1 MSFLDK
7 IASAVMPPE
16 SEEDRAKARAEAQQ
30 LARDNAWLA
39 MALDHHRQ
47 IEAAFAQGLDPSTDL
62 AGRREALKHLAT
74 VLNGH
79 SLAEEVVL
87 YPALVEAGG
96 KVGATMAYEEQS
108 MTKVQMHKLEHLD
121 PMSHEWR
128 EKLEHIQ
135 GAVLHHIYE
144 EESAH
149 FPKIVEHCAAGETAM
164 LTQRFA
170 QEFERYASGTEI
182 SEPLSQPA

>member
-1 MSFLDK
+1 MSFLDR
-7 IASAVMPPE
+7 IAATIMPPE
-16 SEEDRAKARAEAQQ
+16 SESDRIEARAKAEE
-30 LARDNAWLA
+30 LARTNAWLA
-39 MALDHHRQ
+39 MAIDHHRQ
-47 IEAAFAQGLDPSTDL
+47 IEAAFARALEPSAD
-62 AGRREALKHLAT
+62 APGRREALKQLAT

-79 SLAEEVVL
+79 SLAEELVL
-87 YPALVEAGG
+87 YPALVEAGS

-149 FPKIVEHCAAGETAM
+149 FPKIVENCAGDETAM

-170 QEFERYASGTEI
+170 QEFERYAGRAEI
-182 SEPLSQPA
+182 EEPLSQTA